1 MAEATE
7 TTDNEMGIEYV
18 FTDDSAIDIDNMRF
32 QSNADSSEANR
43 PPDSDITY
51 NMRVRTEPPEK
62 PKSFGK
68 MPYCAVVSGKLLTQI
83 VNPNGSVL
91 MHFIFT
97 LLLREKAKF
106 SEKVVS
112 KYSRRCLAHCKIL

>member
-91 MHFIFT
+91 THFINPFT
-97 LLLREKAKF
+97 PRESKIFGKSGFKIFKAL
-106 SEKVVS
+106 
-112 KYSRRCLAHCKIL
+112 SRTL